1 MIEENLK
8 VLKKE
13 SKIKRSNF
21 YKMLMLLLLGIV
33 LVGCKNVNFSFNAT
47 LKVNDKD
54 IQVVEGE
61 TVTVTPTVS
70 GSENALVYTS
80 SNPNVFTVDQTGKV
94 TGVSAGTGVLTIK
107 ISGTEIS
114 AIVNVTVTEA

>member
-33 LVGCKNVNFSFNAT
+33 LVVKMSIFHLMLH
-47 LKVNDKD
+47 LK
-54 IQVVEGE
+54 
-61 TVTVTPTVS
+61 
-70 GSENALVYTS
+70 LM
-80 SNPNVFTVDQTGKV
+80 
-94 TGVSAGTGVLTIK
+94 IK
-107 ISGTEIS
+107 IFK
-114 AIVNVTVTEA
+114 